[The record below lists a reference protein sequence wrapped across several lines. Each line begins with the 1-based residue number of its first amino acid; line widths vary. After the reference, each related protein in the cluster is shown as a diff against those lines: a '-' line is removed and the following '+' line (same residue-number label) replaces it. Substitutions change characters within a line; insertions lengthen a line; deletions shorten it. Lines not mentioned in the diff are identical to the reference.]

1 MNKELIRRNVIILS
15 VSMIVFF
22 LMSFF
27 VTANVNRN
35 NTRQQLIDIS
45 RIVGN
50 EIMEETF
57 TESELK
63 NVVNRVTKDQQW
75 LTVCVANTIGT
86 IIIDSRNDAMGEGQY
101 GSIDKSEL
109 SKVS

>member
-57 TESELK
+57 T
-63 NVVNRVTKDQQW
+63 
-75 LTVCVANTIGT
+75 
-86 IIIDSRNDAMGEGQY
+86 
-101 GSIDKSEL
+101 
-109 SKVS
+109 

>member
-75 LTVCVANTIGT
+75 LTVCVANT
-86 IIIDSRNDAMGEGQY
+86 
-101 GSIDKSEL
+101 
-109 SKVS
+109 